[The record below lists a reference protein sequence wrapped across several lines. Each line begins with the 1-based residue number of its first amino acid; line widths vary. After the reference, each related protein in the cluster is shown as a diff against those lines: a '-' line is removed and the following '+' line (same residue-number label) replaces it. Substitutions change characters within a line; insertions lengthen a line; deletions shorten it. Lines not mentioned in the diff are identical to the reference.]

1 MEEALTAN
9 ESHLTQEQR
18 DKLNAELTSL
28 RNEKNN
34 FDREVLKWDERSN
47 EIVVLSKQMCVI
59 MMDMIKYTRGI
70 GPLKST
76 MDIIQAAKQITEI
89 GLKLEKLCRKL
100 ADECPESQSKKELL
114 DYLGALPLFCN
125 QLTICTKV
133 QENIIDVIILWVLLI
148 IIWTNVIVLYIFKP
162 NSATSLIISS
172 KNLMNKVISVVKS
185 SYVAST
191 KYASKTDT
199 KKVKVVSLM
208 KLTITL
214 KYQWQSFL
222 AYCTMENET
231 SWVEAVSYQTKTER
245 STWTHSQGF

>member
-1 MEEALTAN
+1 MMSIGRHLMSIKGTNYKYNIYLKKLKTRLFYQRPNQTTSTTSTTWSTTKSEQQSDPVYKTTEFGSDEMEEALTAN

-133 QENIIDVIILWVLLI
+133 QENIIDVIIL
-148 IIWTNVIVLYIFKP
+148 
-162 NSATSLIISS
+162 
-172 KNLMNKVISVVKS
+172 
-185 SYVAST
+185 
-191 KYASKTDT
+191 
-199 KKVKVVSLM
+199 
-208 KLTITL
+208 
-214 KYQWQSFL
+214 
-222 AYCTMENET
+222 
-231 SWVEAVSYQTKTER
+231 
-245 STWTHSQGF
+245 